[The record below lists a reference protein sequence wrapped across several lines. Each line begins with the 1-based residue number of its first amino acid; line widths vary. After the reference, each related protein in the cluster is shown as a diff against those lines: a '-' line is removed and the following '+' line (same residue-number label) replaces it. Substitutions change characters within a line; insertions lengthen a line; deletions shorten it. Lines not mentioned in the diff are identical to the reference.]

1 MTKEELFYFGY
12 VAGKHGLGNAVKV
25 KADVDDLNHYKN
37 IQAIVAEVNKSLV
50 PFPVSEI
57 RIISKSDLIISIA
70 EGFEASAMLG
80 ASLYLPLQ
88 QLPKLNNKQFYYH
101 EVVGYSV
108 IDEYKGDIGKIATV
122 LEFPHQQI
130 FSIMKNRTEILI
142 PIIDEFIVE
151 VDKKNKTIRV
161 KAPDGLIDLYLNP
174 DNEEE

>member
-25 KADVDDLNHYKN
+25 KADVDDVTHYKN
-37 IQAIVAEVNKSLV
+37 MQAIVVEVNKALI
-50 PFPVSEI
+50 PFPVSEV
-57 RIISKSDLIISIA
+57 RIISKSDLIITIA
-70 EGFEASAMLG
+70 DGFDASAMLSS
-80 ASLYLPLQ
+80 SLYLPLTL
-88 QLPKLNNKQFYYH
+88 LPKLNNKQFYYH

>member
-1 MTKEELFYFGY
+1 
-12 VAGKHGLGNAVKV
+12 
-25 KADVDDLNHYKN
+25 
-37 IQAIVAEVNKSLV
+37 
-50 PFPVSEI
+50 
-57 RIISKSDLIISIA
+57 
-70 EGFEASAMLG
+70 
-80 ASLYLPLQ
+80 
-88 QLPKLNNKQFYYH
+88 
-101 EVVGYSV
+101 VVGYSV